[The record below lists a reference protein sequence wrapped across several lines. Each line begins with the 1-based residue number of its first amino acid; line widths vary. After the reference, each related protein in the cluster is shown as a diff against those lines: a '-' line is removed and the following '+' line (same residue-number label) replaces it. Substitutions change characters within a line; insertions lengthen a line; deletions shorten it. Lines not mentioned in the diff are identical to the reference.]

1 MPSGLIITYGKK
13 AATLQN
19 KDKEQFYAPFGE
31 LDEMILYL
39 LKYPFLPIQVTYKV
53 DYNNYSYEN
62 NGKKRYY
69 AYNVKMINIIII

>member
-1 MPSGLIITYGKK
+1 MVKK
-13 AATLQN
+13 LL
-19 KDKEQFYAPFGE
+19 PFKIKIKNNFTHHLE
-31 LDEMILYL
+31 LDEMILYI

-69 AYNVKMINIIII
+69 ANNVKMINMIII